1 MRLGID
7 VGGTNTD
14 AVIVDNRNVRGA
26 IKRLTTTEP
35 GEGIVDA
42 INRVL
47 AKVNI
52 SAAQIKAVMLGTTH
66 FTNAF
71 VQRTQLNP
79 VGIIRLALP
88 ASKSLMPMIDWPED
102 ILSNIGGA
110 VALVAGGHEYDG
122 QPIAQLDEQAII
134 EAATRFYDNGIT
146 SIAITGI
153 FSPVINEGEK
163 RAEELVRRVIP
174 DAKITLSSDLGRI
187 GLIER
192 ENATIMNASLI
203 SLAESTVAS
212 FQAALRNIGISAPF
226 YISQNDGTLMQIDRL
241 AELPV
246 LTFSSGP
253 TNSIRGA
260 AFLSG
265 LNNAIVADIGGTTTD
280 VGMLKNGFPRESAMI
295 SNIGGIRTNFRM
307 PDIFSVGLGG
317 GSLVSTNEG
326 LAVGPRSVGYEL
338 TSKALVFGGDVLT
351 ATDVAVAGGY
361 AQIGDTTKVKNLD
374 AKLIDAAVQEIHRL
388 LEINIERMKTDSS
401 LMPLVLVG
409 GGSILIDKP
418 LAGVSEVVQ
427 PEFAGAANAVGAS
440 IAKVGGEVDKVVA
453 LPAETRESVLEA
465 LYADACHQVE
475 MAGAVN
481 SSIEVADVEIVP
493 VPYIPGN
500 IARVRVK
507 AIGDLNI

>member
-1 MRLGID
+1 M
-7 VGGTNTD
+7 
-14 AVIVDNRNVRGA
+14 
-26 IKRLTTTEP
+26 
-35 GEGIVDA
+35 
-42 INRVL
+42 
-47 AKVNI
+47 
-52 SAAQIKAVMLGTTH
+52 
-66 FTNAF
+66 
-71 VQRTQLNP
+71 
-79 VGIIRLALP
+79 
-88 ASKSLMPMIDWPED
+88 
-102 ILSNIGGA
+102 
-110 VALVAGGHEYDG
+110 
-122 QPIAQLDEQAII
+122 
-134 EAATRFYDNGIT
+134 
-146 SIAITGI
+146 
-153 FSPVINEGEK
+153 
-163 RAEELVRRVIP
+163 
-174 DAKITLSSDLGRI
+174 
-187 GLIER
+187 
-192 ENATIMNASLI
+192 
-203 SLAESTVAS
+203 
-212 FQAALRNIGISAPF
+212 
-226 YISQNDGTLMQIDRL
+226 
-241 AELPV
+241 
-246 LTFSSGP
+246 
-253 TNSIRGA
+253 
-260 AFLSG
+260 
-265 LNNAIVADIGGTTTD
+265 
-280 VGMLKNGFPRESAMI
+280 
-295 SNIGGIRTNFRM
+295 
-307 PDIFSVGLGG
+307 
-317 GSLVSTNEG
+317 
-326 LAVGPRSVGYEL
+326 GYEL
-338 TSKALVFGGDVLT
+338 TSKAMVFGGDVLT